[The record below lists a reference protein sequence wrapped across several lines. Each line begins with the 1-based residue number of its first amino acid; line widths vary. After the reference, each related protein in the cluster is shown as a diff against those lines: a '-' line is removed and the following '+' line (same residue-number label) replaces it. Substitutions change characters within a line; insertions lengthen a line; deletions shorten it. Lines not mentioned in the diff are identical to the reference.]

1 MLFVGHVHMQ
11 VEQAKD
17 RSSAYEIVQPM
28 NDHGAMCVVDRSTDE
43 VFHVVEYDDRRL
55 RRQLA
60 EFGDGD
66 SVLLTLNRVSGRGNV
81 WEATR
86 G

>member
-1 MLFVGHVHMQ
+1 MQ
-11 VEQAKD
+11 ERQTTD
-17 RSSAYEIVQPM
+17 RSSSYEILQPM

-60 EFGDGD
+60 VFAVGD
-66 SVLLTLNRVSGRGNV
+66 SVLLTLDRVGGRGNV